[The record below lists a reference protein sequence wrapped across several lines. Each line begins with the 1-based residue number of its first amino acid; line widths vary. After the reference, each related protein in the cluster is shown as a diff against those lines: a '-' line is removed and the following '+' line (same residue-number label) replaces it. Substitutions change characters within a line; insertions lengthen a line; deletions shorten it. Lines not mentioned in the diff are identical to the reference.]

1 MIGSACKKQENV
13 QMKTQFTRDRWRVRF
28 VVYKCVRVCVLCC
41 VVCVVCVSCVCVSCV
56 VCRVFSW
63 NNTRKSQGR
72 KPQKT
77 EPKSTDEIG
86 FSEQKENAVKR
97 GVAQVFEGT
106 RALPHCVTT
115 RNGQLSSHIKALRT
129 DTTTSSASRRSS
141 KGSQW
146 SRREDSSGGFSAARN
161 WKGRTS
167 LPRGFGF
174 PNHHRL

>member
-1 MIGSACKKQENV
+1 MVCAFALCTNV
-13 QMKTQFTRDRWRVRF
+13 
-28 VVYKCVRVCVLCC
+28 CVRVVLCRVSC
-41 VVCVVCVSCVCVSCV
+41 RVCVVCFPGTTHGSFREGS
-56 VCRVFSW
+56 R
-63 NNTRKSQGR
+63 N
-72 KPQKT
+72 KT